1 MGKTRKKT
9 KPIIPGKEK
18 AALTLAKIRIHKFKD
33 RYATLWE
40 AAKEFLKTKEYRN
53 IIKIAK
59 RQMIQKHGTAYYK
72 TFRKDSNRQIKFVLN
87 MFRDIKKVE
96 EDYLTFH
103 PKALYQTEETG
114 FTPPKWII
122 SMAKEI
128 GKDGRAKPNKARLD
142 HAKFKRANKKPL
154 KDRIRD
160 KKDLK
165 DWLGP
170 PKKN

>member
-1 MGKTRKKT
+1 MGKKKT
-9 KPIIPGKEK
+9 KPTIPGKRK
-18 AALTLAKIRIHKFKD
+18 AALTLAKIRIHKYKN

-40 AAKEFLKTKEYRN
+40 AAKEFTKTKEYRD

-59 RQMIQKHGTAYYK
+59 RQMVLKHGTAYYK
-72 TFRKDSNRQIKFVLN
+72 KFRKDSTRQIKFVLN

-96 EDYLTFH
+96 EDYLTFW

-122 SMAKEI
+122 SMSKEI

-142 HAKFKRANKKPL
+142 YANFKRANKRPL
-154 KDRIRD
+154 KDRMKELKTFR
-160 KKDLK
+160 KK
-165 DWLGP
+165 
-170 PKKN
+170 

>member
-1 MGKTRKKT
+1 MGKTKKKT
-9 KPIIPGKEK
+9 KPATPGKRK
-18 AALTLAKIRIHKFKD
+18 AALTLAKIRIHKYKN

-40 AAKEFLKTKEYRN
+40 AAKEFLKTKEYRD

-59 RQMIQKHGTAYYK
+59 RQMVLKHGAAYYK
-72 TFRKDSNRQIKFVLN
+72 TFRKNSNRQIKFVLN

-122 SMAKEI
+122 SMSKEI
-128 GKDGRAKPNKARLD
+128 GKDGKAKPNKGRLD
-142 HAKFKRANKKPL
+142 YAKFKRANKRPL
-154 KDRIRD
+154 KERIREI
-160 KKDLK
+160 KDLK
-165 DWLGP
+165 EWLGP
-170 PKKN
+170 HKKN

>member
-1 MGKTRKKT
+1 MGKTKKKT
-9 KPIIPGKEK
+9 KPATPGKSK
-18 AALTLAKIRIHKFKD
+18 AALVLAKIRIHKYKD
-33 RYATLWE
+33 RYSTLWE

-59 RQMIQKHGTAYYK
+59 RQMVLKHGAAYYK
-72 TFRKDSNRQIKFVLN
+72 TFRKDSKRQIKFVLN

-114 FTPPKWII
+114 FTPPKNII
-122 SMAKEI
+122 NLSKELDKK
-128 GKDGRAKPNKARLD
+128 GKAKPNKYRLD
-142 HAKFKRANKKPL
+142 LAKSKRQNKRPL

-165 DWLGP
+165 EWLGP
-170 PKKN
+170 HKKN